1 MSGRPRSTSIDRAI
15 IAATL
20 RSLATDGYQSLA
32 VERVAAT
39 AGVARATVYRR
50 HRDKAALV
58 AAALAS
64 LTTDEPAIPPDTR
77 GALVVLLQATAR
89 ALGERG
95 GMPLVGSILA
105 QEATDPELGRML
117 RSVVFAPRHA
127 LVRGVLLRGVASGEV
142 AADVSLDVAIDLLF
156 GALLARALAGERG
169 PAGRDMIEAIVD
181 AVLLGIAPR
190 DRRPALRQP
199 AVAAD
204 AASAVPDREPSQIA
218 IAGSARSAPATSD
231 SAG

>member
-1 MSGRPRSTSIDRAI
+1 MSGRPRSTAIDRAI

-20 RSLATDGYQSLA
+20 RSLATDGYQSLT

-127 LVRGVLLRGVASGEV
+127 LVRGVLLRGVSSGEV
-142 AADVSLDVAIDLLF
+142 ATDILPDVAIDLLF
-156 GALLARALAGERG
+156 GALLARATAGSPG
-169 PAGRDMIEAIVD
+169 PADRAEIEAIVD
-181 AVLLGIAPR
+181 VVLLGIAPR
-190 DRRPALRQP
+190 DRPAPRGQP
-199 AVAAD
+199 TAGTD
-204 AASAVPDREPSQIA
+204 AASARLDRQPSQTA
-218 IAGSARSAPATSD
+218 TAGSARSAPATSD